1 MNKKLD
7 KQISDIK
14 NEINE
19 LIRGISEDGRTGSD
33 VCRELQ
39 YINGLLDEL
48 IKEINPADI
57 KEKAE
62 ELYRKYIERAKEHNK
77 NNVISPTDFFSGAK
91 KIFERNILTAK
102 LDILAEILGYDIK
115 KVKSDIERDDY

>member
-14 NEINE
+14 YEINE
-19 LIRGISEDGRTGSD
+19 LIRGVSEDGRTGSD

-39 YINGLLDEL
+39 YINELLDEL

-115 KVKSDIERDDY
+115 KVKKDIESEE